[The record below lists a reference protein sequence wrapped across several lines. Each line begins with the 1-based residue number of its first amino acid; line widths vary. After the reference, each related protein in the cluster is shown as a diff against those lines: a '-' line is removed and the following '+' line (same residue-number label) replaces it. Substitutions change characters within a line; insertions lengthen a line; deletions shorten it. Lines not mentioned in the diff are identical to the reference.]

1 MTDTVSRV
9 HVDPS
14 GNEGEGP
21 RGPAARRPR
30 NPFRSQAVQVSVG
43 LLAGLALGMLLA
55 QDSVDATL
63 SQRIVTILEPIGTA
77 WINAIRMTVIP
88 LVVPLLIVG
97 VAGSDDTRRAGILGA
112 RAFGLFFA
120 FLIFFAAMTALVAPW
135 LYDFLT
141 LDPAATARLRASAK
155 IDMPAPDALSVRSW
169 LLSLIPLNPIR
180 AAADG
185 TLLPVVLFTL
195 LYAFGLGRIAAD
207 ARAAQLAFFRGMA
220 DTMLVVVRWILAIG
234 WLGIFALAVVLGQ
247 KLGAEAIGAIGF
259 YVGVNIGLHVVGT
272 ILIYVLIVVTRRVP
286 VRRFARALIP
296 AQVVGFGTR
305 SSLASLPALVKG
317 ANDKLGLPASSTGF
331 VLPLAVSVFKLTSA
345 IYWIVAA
352 LFVARLYG
360 LPLPVTSILLVGLSS
375 VVLSLS
381 TPGIPSGGM
390 LLQAPLYVAIGLPV
404 EAIGILIALD
414 TLPDMFKTVFN
425 VTADMAVAVL
435 APDRAEIVERGG

>member
-1 MTDTVSRV
+1 MS
-9 HVDPS
+9 
-14 GNEGEGP
+14 
-21 RGPAARRPR
+21 A
-30 NPFRSQAVQVSVG
+30 G
-43 LLAGLALGMLLA
+43 LVIGLALGMWLA
-55 QDSVDATL
+55 SGAIAAT
-63 SQRIVTILEPIGTA
+63 SAERFVAFVEPIGTA

-97 VAGSDDTRRAGILGA
+97 VAGSDDARRAGVLGA
-112 RAFGLFFA
+112 RAFALFFA
-120 FLIFFAAMTALVAPW
+120 FLIATAAFTALVAPW

-141 LDPAATARLRASAK
+141 LDPTATARLRASASL
-155 IDMPAPDALSVRSW
+155 DMPPAEALSVRTW
-169 LLSLIPLNPIR
+169 LLSLIPLNPVK

-185 TLLPVVLFTL
+185 ALLPVVLFTL
-195 LYAFGLGRIAAD
+195 LYAFALTRVPAS
-207 ARAAQLAFFRGMA
+207 AREAQLAFFRAMG

-234 WLGIFALAVVLGQ
+234 WLGIFSLALVLGH
-247 KLGAEAIGAIGF
+247 KLGVGAIGAIGF
-259 YVGVNIGLHVVGT
+259 YVAVNVGLH
-272 ILIYVLIVVTRRVP
+272 IVVTIAVYVVILATRRVT
-286 VRRFARALIP
+286 VGRFARAVLP

-317 ANDKLGLPASSTGF
+317 ANDNLALPATSTGF

-360 LPLPVTSILLVGLSS
+360 LPLPLSSMLLVGASS

-390 LLQAPLYVAIGLPV
+390 LLQAPLYVSIGLPV

-414 TLPDMFKTVFN
+414 TIPDMFKTLLN
-425 VTADMAVAVL
+425 VTSDMAVAVL
-435 APDRAEIVERGG
+435 APTRADWTQIRVADR

>member
-1 MTDTVSRV
+1 MTS
-9 HVDPS
+9 S
-14 GNEGEGP
+14 
-21 RGPAARRPR
+21 R
-30 NPFRSQAVQVSVG
+30 NPLRSQAVQVSIG
-43 LLAGLALGMLLA
+43 LVAGLVIGMLLA
-55 QDSVDATL
+55 RDTVDPVLNA
-63 SQRIVTILEPIGTA
+63 RIIKILEPIGTA
-77 WINAIRMTVIP
+77 WISAIRMTVIP

-97 VAGSDDTRRAGILGA
+97 VAGSDDTRRAGVLGA

-120 FLIFFAAMTALVAPW
+120 FLIFFAAFTALVAPW
-135 LYDFLT
+135 LYELLV
-141 LDPAATARLRASAK
+141 LDPTATARLRASAK
-155 IDMPAPDALSVRSW
+155 IDMPAPDALSVRTW
-169 LLSLIPLNPIR
+169 VLSLIPANPIK

-185 TLLPVVLFTL
+185 ALLPVVLFTL
-195 LYAFGLGRIAAD
+195 LYAFALGRISAD
-207 ARAAQLAFFRGMA
+207 VRASQIAFFRGMA

-247 KLGAEAIGAIGF
+247 QLGADAIGAIGF
-259 YVGVNIGLHVVGT
+259 YVAVNIGLHIVG
-272 ILIYVLIVVTRRVP
+272 IVLIYVLIVVTRRVP
-286 VRRFARALIP
+286 VAKFARAVLP

-317 ANDKLGLPASSTGF
+317 ATDHLALPATSTGF

-360 LPLPVTSILLVGLSS
+360 LPLPVSSILLVGASS

-435 APDRAEIVERGG
+435 APDRADVGVVA